1 VDWGGSDMQTIQ
13 ERLQKERSRK
23 RLRRFRLFMVLFIMV
38 LVAGGLWWLLRLPS
52 LAIGDIVI
60 HGSQKITK
68 QEILAMTGCTEP
80 VNLFRVS
87 KNTIV
92 RRLNSDV
99 RVNKASASYG
109 WPPVLNVYIEERQ
122 PTLYILNGYKGYVKV
137 DDTGL
142 IMDTG
147 GAIKDSLVPLL
158 TGISCGNVYIGDTLE
173 EPDILEVLKFMK
185 HLSRE
190 AKSQIAEVR
199 LDQDRKVKVLLRYGF
214 PVLLGPVD
222 EVASKAE
229 LFMTVFN
236 EFQNKRVKAEYI
248 DLQYSKPYIKLIK

>member
-1 VDWGGSDMQTIQ
+1 MQTIQ
-13 ERLQKERSRK
+13 ERLQQERSRK
-23 RLRRFRLFMVLFIMV
+23 RLRRFRLLLILALILLTVSGV
-38 LVAGGLWWLLRLPS
+38 WWLLRLPG
-52 LAIGDIVI
+52 LAMGDIVI
-60 HGSQKITK
+60 HGSQKITRH
-68 QEILAMTGCTEP
+68 EVLAMTNCTEP

-87 KNTIV
+87 KSAILQKLKT
-92 RRLNSDV
+92 DV
-99 RVNKASASYG
+99 RVKDVTASYS

-122 PTLYILNGYKGYVKV
+122 PSLYVLNGYKGYVKV
-137 DDTGL
+137 DATGL

-147 GAIKDSLVPLL
+147 GAIKDSQVPLL
-158 TGISCGNVYIGDTLE
+158 TGISCGNVYIGDNLE
-173 EPDILEVLKFMK
+173 EPDILEVLKFMRP
-185 HLSRE
+185 LSKE

-199 LDQDRKVKVLLRYGF
+199 LDQERKVKVLLRYGF

-222 EVASKAE
+222 EVALKAD